1 MPPGGLQQGLWVAAR
16 GPRPVPRRDSVK
28 PCEPAYRGALMALT
42 KPVRS
47 PQSEMRKTGV
57 SGTPSSLLLWGG
69 GEGGGGTGPG
79 AVPRNALV
87 SLPLLWV
94 FLQALGWGQAGGQDK
109 HCPHPSLH
117 PSPSHPSS
125 QPVSSPSAP
134 SASPPCPPQ
143 ARTGHQCCS
152 RDLSSR
158 LPRGPGRKAGG
169 SRSAQS
175 RAGEGVGGVGSGAA
189 EWGGALGGRVRF
201 GQ

>member
-1 MPPGGLQQGLWVAAR
+1 MPPGELRQGLWVAAR

-28 PCEPAYRGALMALT
+28 PCEPAYRGALMALS
-42 KPVRS
+42 KQVRS
-47 PQSEMRKTGV
+47 PQSEMRKTSV

-69 GEGGGGTGPG
+69 GGRGPG
-79 AVPRNALV
+79 AVPRNALL

-94 FLQALGWGQAGGQDK
+94 SLQTLGWGQAGGGGGGQAK
-109 HCPHPSLH
+109 HGLPLPAPLPLPSFFPARLESLR
-117 PSPSHPSS
+117 PSP
-125 QPVSSPSAP
+125 
-134 SASPPCPPQ
+134 SPPCPPQ
-143 ARTGHQCCS
+143 ARTGHQYCS

-169 SRSAQS
+169 SRSRQS
-175 RAGEGVGGVGSGAA
+175 RAGEGAGGVGSGAA